1 MAYHLFA
8 SFKLHHDLDY
18 RKQDCARYAFFFISI
33 VLFSYSILN
42 TISFHQRLALKDMR
56 YVIIECVTPTKQ
68 TLSFDDVK

>member
-18 RKQDCARYAFFFISI
+18 RKQDCARYAFFFTSI
-33 VLFSYSILN
+33 VLFTAIQFWN
-42 TISFHQRLALKDMR
+42 QRLALKDMR